1 MAFPATSYGVVV
13 MATDPY
19 DVPEV
24 VPALGMVVE
33 DDRGSLPFALIHGES
48 LVACASWALG
58 DAGVTTVD
66 VGTTWAGVVDSGEA
80 FVLHDALCPMTPA
93 VFLAECVA
101 QAQQRA
107 QVVVG
112 VLPVTDTIKTEADG
126 FVGATLDRD
135 TLLAVA
141 SPIVL
146 PAAVVAALDDYPPMD
161 FAALVTELRSRF
173 PVALVE
179 APATSRR
186 VTSPDE
192 IRLLEA
198 LTRD

>member
-1 MAFPATSYGVVV
+1 

-19 DVPEV
+19 DVPPEV
-24 VPALGMVVE
+24 EPALGMVVE
-33 DDRGSLPFALIHGES
+33 SGRGSLPFALIHGES

-66 VGTTWAGVVDSGEA
+66 VGTTWAGVIDSGEA
-80 FVLHDALCPMTPA
+80 FVLHDSLCPMTPTSFIA
-93 VFLAECVA
+93 ACIA

-126 FVGATLDRD
+126 FVGATVDRD
-135 TLLAVA
+135 SLFAVT

-146 PAAVVAALDDYPPMD
+146 PAAVVAALDDYPTLD
-161 FAALVTELRSRF
+161 FAALVADLRSRF
-173 PVALVE
+173 PLAFSE
-179 APATSRR
+179 APAASRR
-186 VTSPDE
+186 VASSDE

-198 LTRD
+198 KPEA